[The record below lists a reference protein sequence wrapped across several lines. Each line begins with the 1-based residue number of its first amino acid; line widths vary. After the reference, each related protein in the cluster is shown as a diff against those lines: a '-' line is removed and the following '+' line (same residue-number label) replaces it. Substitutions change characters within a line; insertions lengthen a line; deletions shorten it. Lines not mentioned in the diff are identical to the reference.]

1 MNPEASCTIPQKVNV
16 KRESCGVCGEEEAG
30 TDDDTSDLPEGKL
43 SWVECE
49 ECSVWYHFVC
59 VGVVNNDSL
68 GQYWVCDKC
77 LN

>member
-1 MNPEASCTIPQKVNV
+1 MEICTDWRFVLYPKSQREAGK
-16 KRESCGVCGEEEAG
+16 EEAG

-49 ECSVWYHFVC
+49 ECSVWYHFVS